1 MAHPTRRLAVALLV
15 LAPLGVAACSSDDV
29 ADRIAEEAIES
40 GGGDANVDINSED
53 GSVSVDTED
62 GSFSFGDGE
71 VPEEWP
77 ADIPLPE
84 GLTVLA
90 GSTIEENG
98 TLNVSVTGNVDATAA
113 EIAEFYKG
121 ELSDWEVIG
130 DATST
135 VNGTESVS
143 LQLEDG
149 MRGFQLIMSSGSGE
163 EPTLTISYTER
174 AE

>member
-1 MAHPTRRLAVALLV
+1 MTHPTWRLAAALLV
-15 LAPLGVAACSSDDV
+15 LAPLGVTACSSDDV
-29 ADRIAEEAIES
+29 AERVAEEAIES
-40 GGGDANVDINSED
+40 GGDANVDINSED

-84 GLTVLA
+84 GLTVVS
-90 GSTIEENG
+90 GSTIDEGG
-98 TLNVSVTGNVDATAA
+98 TLNVSVIGSTDASPTEVAD
-113 EIAEFYKG
+113 FYKG
-121 ELSDWEVIG
+121 ELSDWEVVG
-130 DATST
+130 DANST
-135 VNGTESVS
+135 VNGVESVS

-149 MRGFQLIMSSGSGE
+149 LRGFQLLMSTGSGD
-163 EPTLTISYTER
+163 EPTLTLSYTER